1 MDKTEVLILEVE
13 KNPVL
18 FDKADKS
25 YKEAVKKKD
34 IWKGIG
40 EKVGL
45 TGVWLK
51 KIQFIF
57 PV

>member
-1 MDKTEVLILEVE
+1 MDKTEVLILEFE

-34 IWKGIG
+34 IWR
-40 EKVGL
+40 ESERRLDWQVCD
-45 TGVWLK
+45 
-51 KIQFIF
+51 
-57 PV
+57 